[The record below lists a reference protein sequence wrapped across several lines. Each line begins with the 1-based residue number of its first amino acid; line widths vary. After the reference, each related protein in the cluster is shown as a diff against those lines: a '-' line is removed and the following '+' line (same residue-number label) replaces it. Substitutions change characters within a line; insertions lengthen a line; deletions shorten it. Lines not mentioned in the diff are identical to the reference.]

1 MKKALDNN
9 INNTNDKNG
18 SLELA
23 EQQLAQLSRLYWF
36 LEFYSSLSLEQLKKK
51 DLKHAY
57 DKIEKRPIY

>member
-9 INNTNDKNG
+9 NNNTNDDIG

-51 DLKHAY
+51 D
-57 DKIEKRPIY
+57 